1 MAAADDDGQID
12 DDEFYEY
19 NPHPYGGGYDIAA
32 TYGAPL
38 PPSTSTCYPVS
49 SPAGAPARPSPR
61 PPAPAPVPAPAT
73 PQPAPASP
81 AKPRP
86 APSPEP
92 ARTPPFS
99 PVAVPVPVAEP
110 FYWPKPHD
118 YGDAPRW
125 PPVYPTPEVFRRWP
139 YLAAGSHC
147 CHSRG
152 GPRDYWR
159 QCMRGLDFLFGH
171 ADGYGERRIGT
182 DCHGVPVYA
191 NKKGGV
197 EDAVVVEVPPPTI
210 GNVQWHDA
218 GEVPATGNAQWH
230 GHAEVPAIGNV
241 QWHDHGEVPAIG
253 NVQWHD
259 AGEAHEQSNWLSSY
273 DNAKEDTYAYAHS
286 TYGSYD
292 ASYGQSYSV
301 DAVSD
306 EPTWFPNQSYQD
318 VYREEEPRYQEVLP
332 SYGIE
337 STFSSQPIYC
347 YNQHTGEQSLH
358 VQVEPPETFY
368 SHKLEYHENFSTY
381 TNHIDNSEIS
391 TQSCEIQ
398 PYAYVPDSPVEAY
411 QPSWSMNLGYYQ
423 DSAEEVTPQYDNDA
437 FGSGEYG
444 GMASIFSSSSY
455 PQQVEVYEQSY
466 GDENVSLEQNF
477 QSNWNAFSEDTS
489 GITKSVSIRACI
501 VIIIFCQCYRS
512 NCNAGHLHF
521 SATYFSL

>member
-1 MAAADDDGQID
+1 RRVLRVQ
-12 DDEFYEY
+12 
-19 NPHPYGGGYDIAA
+19 P
-32 TYGAPL
+32 APL
-38 PPSTSTCYPVS
+38 
-49 SPAGAPARPSPR
+49 RR
-61 PPAPAPVPAPAT
+61 RLRHLRHLRRPAPALHLHVLPRLLPRRRPRALLSAAARARARCCTRHAAAGTVFAREASAGPIARAGEDTALFARSGADAGAGRGAVLLAQAARLRGRAAVAAGVPHAGGVPAL
-73 PQPAPASP
+73 
-81 AKPRP
+81 
-86 APSPEP
+86 
-92 ARTPPFS
+92 
-99 PVAVPVPVAEP
+99 AVPGGGVALLPLARRAARLLEAVHARAGLP
-110 FYWPKPHD
+110 LR
-118 YGDAPRW
+118 PR
-125 PPVYPTPEVFRRWP
+125 
-139 YLAAGSHC
+139 
-147 CHSRG
+147 
-152 GPRDYWR
+152 
-159 QCMRGLDFLFGH
+159 

-197 EDAVVVEVPPPTI
+197 EDAVVVEVPPPAI
-210 GNVQWHDA
+210 GSVQWHDA

-230 GHAEVPAIGNV
+230 
-241 QWHDHGEVPAIG
+241 DHGEVPAIG

-259 AGEAHEQSNWLSSY
+259 HAEVPAIGNVQWHDAGETHDQSNWLSSY

-292 ASYGQSYSV
+292 TSYEQSYSV
-301 DAVSD
+301 NVVSD
-306 EPTWFPNQSYQD
+306 EPTWFPNQSYHD

-347 YNQHTGEQSLH
+347 YNQHSGEQPLH

-423 DSAEEVTPQYDNDA
+423 DSAEEVTPQYDNHA
-437 FGSGEYG
+437 FESGEYG

-455 PQQVEVYEQSY
+455 PTQQVEVYEQSY
-466 GDENVSLEQNF
+466 GDEYVSLEQNF

-489 GITKSVSIRACI
+489 EITKSVSIRACI
-501 VIIIFCQCYRS
+501 VIFIFCKCYRS
-512 NCNAGHLHF
+512 NCNA
-521 SATYFSL
+521 

>member
-1 MAAADDDGQID
+1 MIGFFSKGGMPPESSGIASFRKVTTALRMLAYGIPADLVDDHLAMGESQAIMCVKRFAVAIAQVFGQEYLRYPNAEDAARLLEMNKHRHISNTNGRTYNYGYYLADDIYPKWQT
-12 DDEFYEY
+12 FVK
-19 NPHPYGGGYDIAA
+19 
-32 TYGAPL
+32 PL
-38 PPSTSTCYPVS
+38 
-49 SPAGAPARPSPR
+49 
-61 PPAPAPVPAPAT
+61 
-73 PQPAPASP
+73 
-81 AKPRP
+81 KKL
-86 APSPEP
+86 E
-92 ARTPPFS
+92 
-99 PVAVPVPVAEP
+99 
-110 FYWPKPHD
+110 
-118 YGDAPRW
+118 
-125 PPVYPTPEVFRRWP
+125 
-139 YLAAGSHC
+139 
-147 CHSRG
+147 
-152 GPRDYWR
+152 
-159 QCMRGLDFLFGH
+159 
-171 ADGYGERRIGT
+171 ER
-182 DCHGVPVYA
+182 
-191 NKKGGV
+191 
-197 EDAVVVEVPPPTI
+197 
-210 GNVQWHDA
+210 
-218 GEVPATGNAQWH
+218 
-230 GHAEVPAIGNV
+230 
-241 QWHDHGEVPAIG
+241 
-253 NVQWHD
+253 
-259 AGEAHEQSNWLSSY
+259 WLSSY

-489 GITKSVSIRACI
+489 GITKSTYCALEPFTDMFTGYLFRFEQYHKNASSKLLLAVDFHFVLCI
-501 VIIIFCQCYRS
+501 
-512 NCNAGHLHF
+512 
-521 SATYFSL
+521 